1 MFFSAA
7 KSLREGAL
15 HSQPSDDLVT
25 LARRVISADADE
37 IFSVLASVD
46 ASFVAAQTAIALE
59 STCGER
65 RYRETQMAL
74 AHVNRVA
81 TSVSILICHL
91 AVSTCRGISNL
102 EL

>member
-1 MFFSAA
+1 MCSNEQERRSRHVLSKAMAA
-7 KSLREGAL
+7 
-15 HSQPSDDLVT
+15 
-25 LARRVISADADE
+25 
-37 IFSVLASVD
+37 
-46 ASFVAAQTAIALE
+46 
-59 STCGER
+59 